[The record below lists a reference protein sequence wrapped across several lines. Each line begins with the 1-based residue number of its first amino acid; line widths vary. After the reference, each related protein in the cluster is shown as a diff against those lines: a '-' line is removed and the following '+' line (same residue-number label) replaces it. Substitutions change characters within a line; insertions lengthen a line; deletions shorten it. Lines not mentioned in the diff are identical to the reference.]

1 MKLQCKICES
11 TDLSYQN
18 NSLVCNQCGCKYSVE
33 EAKKLISDNPTQ
45 ITPTTTIETPA
56 NSTPRKTDVGQIVG
70 WSILLLIS
78 IAILCAFL
86 IVPSL
91 DGINSNAFKQ
101 KPTITYKE
109 TLYGFDFY
117 VECNDNYSVVEI
129 EATLSDKNGNIVDT
143 ITLSGTNY
151 KKGNT
156 YTLSYKI
163 DNISSLVD
171 ALKSY
176 KISYRITKYK

>member
-1 MKLQCKICES
+1 
-11 TDLSYQN
+11 
-18 NSLVCNQCGCKYSVE
+18 
-33 EAKKLISDNPTQ
+33 
-45 ITPTTTIETPA
+45 
-56 NSTPRKTDVGQIVG
+56 
-70 WSILLLIS
+70 LLIS
-78 IAILCAFL
+78 IAIIGAIL
-86 IVPSL
+86 IVPKL
-91 DGINSNAFKQ
+91 VGMDSNAFKQ

>member
-18 NSLVCNQCGCKYSVE
+18 NTLVCNQCGCKYSME
-33 EAKKLISDNPTQ
+33 EAKQLLSGNSTPL
-45 ITPTTTIETPA
+45 TPTTTPESKKKDI
-56 NSTPRKTDVGQIVG
+56 GQIVG
-70 WSILLLIS
+70 WSIFLLIT
-78 IAILCAFL
+78 ITIITALI
-86 IVPSL
+86 IVPKL
-91 DGINSNAFKQ
+91 DGTDGNAFKQ

-143 ITLSGTNY
+143 ITLTGKDY